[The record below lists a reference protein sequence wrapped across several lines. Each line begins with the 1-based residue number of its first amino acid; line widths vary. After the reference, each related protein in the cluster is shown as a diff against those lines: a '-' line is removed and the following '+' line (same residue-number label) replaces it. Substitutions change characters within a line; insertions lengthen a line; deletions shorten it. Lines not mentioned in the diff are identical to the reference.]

1 VTNIFIAL
9 SDKCFLKLHIIPH
22 SLLEHFLKVINAGI
36 SIVKN
41 HWLRRAALQFLNA
54 LSDYCFS
61 ICNGVKIYYIEASQL
76 HFISHF
82 KRICMATHNYQ
93 LKIELKNSKPK
104 IWRRVI
110 VPASLLLSDLHK
122 VLQTT
127 MGWDNAHLHQFIKG
141 GKYYSLRHAD
151 DDFWD
156 DHLNVDYTG
165 QTVSDLLVK
174 ERDRI
179 VYEYDF
185 GDGWEHDVL
194 LEKVLDEDKGL
205 VLPVCLGGKMSCPPE
220 DIGGVWGYE

>member
-1 VTNIFIAL
+1 M
-9 SDKCFLKLHIIPH
+9 
-22 SLLEHFLKVINAGI
+22 
-36 SIVKN
+36 
-41 HWLRRAALQFLNA
+41 
-54 LSDYCFS
+54 
-61 ICNGVKIYYIEASQL
+61 
-76 HFISHF
+76 
-82 KRICMATHNYQ
+82 CMATHNYQ
-93 LKIELKNSKPK
+93 LKIELKSSKPK
-104 IWRRVI
+104 IWRKVI
-110 VPASLLLSDLHK
+110 VQASLLLSDLHK

-194 LEKVLDEDKGL
+194 LEKVLDEEDYG
-205 VLPVCLGGKMSCPPE
+205 CLE
-220 DIGGVWGYE
+220 LF

>member
-1 VTNIFIAL
+1 
-9 SDKCFLKLHIIPH
+9 
-22 SLLEHFLKVINAGI
+22 
-36 SIVKN
+36 
-41 HWLRRAALQFLNA
+41 
-54 LSDYCFS
+54 
-61 ICNGVKIYYIEASQL
+61 
-76 HFISHF
+76 
-82 KRICMATHNYQ
+82 MATNNYQ
-93 LKIELKNSKPK
+93 LKIELKSSKPK
-104 IWRRVI
+104 IWRKVI
-110 VPASLLLSDLHK
+110 VQASLLLSDLHK

-220 DIGGVWGYE
+220 DIGGVWGYEQMLEIMKQPGHKEYERYLEWLGGDFDPDHFNLEEVNHLLQEEDYGCLELF